1 MDEINVQ
8 FTGHL
13 NGLRRTILE
22 VRPPGPQKYESDD
35 HEAAFTYFELGPG
48 LTEYLSS
55 LTLPQKSEFHAS
67 Q

>member
-8 FTGHL
+8 FAGRL
-13 NGLRRTILE
+13 NGLRRKILE

-35 HEAAFTYFELGPG
+35 HEATVTYFELGPG
-48 LTEYLSS
+48 STEYLSS
-55 LTLPQKSEFHAS
+55 LIVPKKSEFHAS